1 MIQNWISPPSLEKL
15 EGISLASGITVSR
28 QMSSVGLSAARLQ
41 TSCFKSKVGTYRSIS
56 GWPRNCHIDGQVLVI
71 SVDGCDQSKFAV
83 PRFEGLK
90 TVATLSL

>member
-1 MIQNWISPPSLEKL
+1 MLRDPKLDLATKLEKL
-15 EGISLASGITVSR
+15 KEYRLHLESQYQDRCLLWAC
-28 QMSSVGLSAARLQ
+28 QQLDFKQAALS
-41 TSCFKSKVGTYRSIS
+41 TYRSIS